1 MTLNQS
7 SIPKPDIGRKLRF
20 CPCRN
25 IAITFWIEKLEWCGC
40 PTVKEFLKTEYTNV
54 TDRRTDIHRTT
65 AQAAL
70 THSIARIKND
80 DRPMWK
86 YCRWH
91 ENQKLD
97 VNTSHKFYCST
108 FDVNV
113 CSETQSPLTST
124 WPHLRSDVGSEEG
137 NIEKKTVF
145 VLHYIVYYYNG
156 AQTYEKFLQVGRLYR
171 AFDLAWFSS
180 VFQAP
185 LCLRSSWRYIDNIF
199 LLTVHP
205 SLYLLVSWAWWD
217 WLLTWLT
224 SHHPS
229 VLWHCWLDHLTHKI
243 VSEMTYNV
251 SSGTLNPIIPYQ
263 NSA

>member
-137 NIEKKTVF
+137 NIEKKLSLCYTI
-145 VLHYIVYYYNG
+145 LCTIIMAHKR
-156 AQTYEKFLQVGRLYR
+156 TRSSYR
-171 AFDLAWFSS
+171 SVDCIGLLILLGLALCFPSASVSS
-180 VFQAP
+180 VFMA
-185 LCLRSSWRYIDNIF
+185 
-199 LLTVHP
+199 
-205 SLYLLVSWAWWD
+205 LYR
-217 WLLTWLT
+217 
-224 SHHPS
+224 
-229 VLWHCWLDHLTHKI
+229 
-243 VSEMTYNV
+243 
-251 SSGTLNPIIPYQ
+251 
-263 NSA
+263 